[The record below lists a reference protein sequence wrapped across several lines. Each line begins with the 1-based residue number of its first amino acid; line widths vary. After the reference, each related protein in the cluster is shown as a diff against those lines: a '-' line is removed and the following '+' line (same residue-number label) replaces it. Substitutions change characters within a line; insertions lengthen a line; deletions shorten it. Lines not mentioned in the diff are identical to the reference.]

1 MEILV
6 VSNKERKSSSTMV
19 VATSAMKNKHK
30 FDREMANNNPG
41 VTLVPEDTER
51 YVHVLGYTHSGVIR
65 GWSEED

>member
-1 MEILV
+1 
-6 VSNKERKSSSTMV
+6 MV